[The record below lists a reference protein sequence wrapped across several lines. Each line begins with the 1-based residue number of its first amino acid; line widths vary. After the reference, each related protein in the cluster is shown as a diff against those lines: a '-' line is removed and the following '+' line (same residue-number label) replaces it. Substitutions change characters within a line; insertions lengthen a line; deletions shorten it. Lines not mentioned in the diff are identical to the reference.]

1 MNFELLFDNGGGI
14 TLITPDYC
22 RAYDNPQHAAYD
34 TAALLDGADPQEW
47 DGNQP
52 EFRRERH
59 SEDDVMTA
67 DVAQAIRE
75 GGPWTRR
82 GHAWNE
88 FCRVLVLTNETSYF
102 LWRILDGEGW
112 DEVSQ

>member
-1 MNFELLFDNGGGI
+1 MNFKLLFDNGGGI
-14 TLITPDYC
+14 TLITPSYC
-22 RAYDNPQHAAYD
+22 HAYDNPQQAAYD
-34 TAALLDGADPQEW
+34 TAALLDGADPQDW
-47 DGNQP
+47 DGNHP

-59 SEDDVMTA
+59 PEDDVMTA
-67 DVAQAIRE
+67 DTAQAIRE

-88 FCRVLVLTNETSYF
+88 FCRTLVLTSETNYC

-112 DEVSQ
+112 EEE